1 MKYNCYKTLQKKKG
15 QERDQGS
22 TLTLARSPLES
33 NISEWKVKKANE
45 PKILARSGN
54 YLSLIHI

>member
-45 PKILARSGN
+45 PKMLARSGN
-54 YLSLIHI
+54 YF